1 MTTNVME
8 EYIKITKEELIEL
21 MKIVFEKSYD
31 KSIATRFIDCY
42 IDIRF
47 YNFYERD
54 EQLSFRKNFLN
65 ALKEEENRL
74 LKEFPEKRKVIEN
87 TGLIN
92 YYLLYFD
99 KMSKRTNIKDNIEK
113 LHKIR
118 KKYLLKDNEDFKQT
132 FYNTLLNYTKI
143 KEDFIKKFETNK
155 FFLKFTSYENIK
167 NVYRV
172 NIRYNI
178 KFPSIY
184 SMQAIENA
192 FNRGLIQEDKLFV
205 EYYLLAIHVIED
217 IIKANFKKQNIAEFD
232 VKLLKKQNKLKS
244 LLNIINNPAIQDK
257 INLKITYSEFCN
269 NKEEIYN
276 LMRNG
281 YRFAVILDETFTPD
295 YINIEKLQVFNFIIA
310 SKELRNYEKI
320 SAENLKNFI
329 TI

>member
-21 MKIVFEKSYD
+21 MKIVFDQSYN
-31 KSIATRFIDCY
+31 KSIALKFIDTY

-47 YNFYERD
+47 YNFYEKN

-74 LKEFPEKRKVIEN
+74 LKEMPEKRKEIEN

-99 KMSKRTNIKDNIEK
+99 KMSNRTNIKENIEK
-113 LHKIR
+113 LYKIR
-118 KKYLLKDNEDFKQT
+118 KKYLFKDNEDFKT
-132 FYNTLLNYTKI
+132 SFYNTLLQYRKI
-143 KEDFIKKFETNK
+143 KEDFINKYETNK
-155 FFLKFTSYENIK
+155 FFLKFSNYENIR
-167 NVYRV
+167 NVNRV

-184 SMQAIENA
+184 SSQAIENA
-192 FNRGLIQEDKLFV
+192 FNRGLIEEDKLFV
-205 EYYLLAIHVIED
+205 EYNLISVHVIED
-217 IIKANFKKQNIAEFD
+217 IIRANFKKQYILEFSI
-232 VKLLKKQNKLKS
+232 KLLKKPNKLKS
-244 LLNIINNPAIQDK
+244 LLNIINNAAIQDK
-257 INLKITYSEFCN
+257 VNLKITYSEFSN

-281 YRFAVILDETFTPD
+281 FRFAIILDETFEPN
-295 YINIEKLQVFNFIIA
+295 YINIEKLNAFNFIIA
-310 SKELRNYEKI
+310 SKELKHFEQI
-320 SAENLKNFI
+320 AAEHLKNFI

>member
-21 MKIVFEKSYD
+21 MKIVFERSYD

>member
-21 MKIVFEKSYD
+21 MKIVFERSYD

-113 LHKIR
+113 LYKIR

>member
-1 MTTNVME
+1 MTINVME

-113 LHKIR
+113 LYKIR

-132 FYNTLLNYTKI
+132 FYNTFLNFTKI

-172 NIRYNI
+172 NIKYNI

-184 SMQAIENA
+184 SVQAIDRA

-217 IIKANFKKQNIAEFD
+217 IIKANFKKQNIVEFE
-232 VKLLKKQNKLKS
+232 VKLLKKQNKLKN

-257 INLKITYSEFCN
+257 VNLKITYSEFCN

-281 YRFAVILDETFTPD
+281 YRFAIILDETFTPD

-310 SKELRNYEKI
+310 SKELRYYEKI
-320 SAENLKNFI
+320 AAENLKNFI